1 MLSLTVSF
9 VVIKSLPYSCIIGIS
24 LLNHLKKW
32 SVDNEQNISQFN
44 ETYIPVSSEPP
55 FCHGI
60 TLIAPKRLK
69 VSGNESTTVLSR
81 ATGNGLSAF
90 RPITNVHIMTE
101 GNEDLQKR
109 LGLLIQPSIH
119 IIS

>member
-1 MLSLTVSF
+1 MKPIFLY
-9 VVIKSLPYSCIIGIS
+9 LP
-24 LLNHLKKW
+24 NHLL
-32 SVDNEQNISQFN
+32 V
-44 ETYIPVSSEPP
+44 
-55 FCHGI
+55 I
-60 TLIAPKRLK
+60 TLIAPKHLK

-119 IIS
+119 IISEQNCTVPVRVFSHGSVSKTIGKG